1 MWKLVT
7 PDGEHPFGPV
17 FVEGLS
23 VAGPSYRDEDVPAP
37 RADGVWMGQDFADP
51 GDLVLT
57 VAVEAG
63 GIPDPAE
70 RRKFVD
76 DTSMAFSQMWDA
88 VRVRS
93 SPMQLAELWT
103 EHGVFEGRP
112 RMVEWDRADYA
123 AGFLRGRARF
133 VRSTAGH
140 FLLSGGESWR
150 EVEVQIVPPEPRD
163 GWEWPLEWPLLTLN
177 PTVRASWFE
186 AGGDTDTPVVL
197 TVQGPLGAGAEIEVP
212 GSFRARTVL
221 ALAHDQ
227 VAVLDARPGRM
238 LQTING
244 VPSPF
249 LTPDSSLLSG
259 FVLSPGPHSLA
270 LRGVSSDGQARASL
284 RWRDMK
290 AGI

>member
-23 VAGPSYRDEDVPAP
+23 VAGSSYRDEDVPAP

-63 GIPDPAE
+63 GIQAPAE
-70 RRKFVD
+70 RRRFVD
-76 DTSMAFSQMWDA
+76 DTSMAFSRMWDA

-133 VRSTAGH
+133 VRAVPG
-140 FLLSGGESWR
+140 FFVIEGGEAWR
-150 EVEVQIVPPEPRD
+150 SVVTQIVPPQPRSGWVFPLVFPVQNLEPAVKA
-163 GWEWPLEWPLLTLN
+163 T
-177 PTVRASWFE
+177 WFDV
-186 AGGDTDTPVVL
+186 AGDTDTPCVVEI
-197 TVQGPLGAGAEIEVP
+197 QGPIQAGAEVEVP
-212 GSFRARTVL
+212 GGWRLRTRRDL
-221 ALAHDQ
+221 AYDELA
-227 VAVLDARPGRM
+227 VIDARHGRA
-238 LQTING
+238 LLTVNG
-244 VPSPF
+244 VPTNF
-249 LTPDSSLLSG
+249 LAPDSSLLSELT
-259 FVLSPGPHSLA
+259 LSPGPHQLSF
-270 LRGVSSDGQARASL
+270 RGVSPQGTASVRV